1 LEADPW
7 CTARIGEFPD
17 VVELVA
23 ELRRPLFDIALAFD
37 FVVAADFV
45 GEPGEKLCRSLWCM
59 FGDEAKR
66 LARMGLSSDALRF
79 LGVRLLRLPRL
90 GDDLFDREGEA
101 LTFLRRL
108 GVWNRDS
115 VGSGEADGEG
125 STDPSLEVFDL
136 LFVFLIGVFVV
147 VVICFFFFF
156 FILLLLSFLCIL
168 CILASREV
176 VLAQLLSLSYSL
188 SDMTDFRIVG
198 GVAAAGSTLAALSSA
213 GGVKRGMPVTM
224 DAAEKRTSVS
234 STIPT

>member
-1 LEADPW
+1 MRNAFAFVFAERTARGVLAARLEADPW

-136 LFVFLIGVFVV
+136 LFVFLIVHIQISF
-147 VVICFFFFF
+147 
-156 FILLLLSFLCIL
+156 LLS
-168 CILASREV
+168 
-176 VLAQLLSLSYSL
+176 
-188 SDMTDFRIVG
+188 
-198 GVAAAGSTLAALSSA
+198 
-213 GGVKRGMPVTM
+213 
-224 DAAEKRTSVS
+224 
-234 STIPT
+234 